1 MGEEYEGEVEVED
14 DSQPIAEGLP
24 TSDQWWVLS
33 DAVHLDG
40 FRARVVCNT
49 GSPRARAAHE
59 CELRGWL
66 EMVGSPGEDAA
77 MWRPTPLG
85 VAGVEPRRFEDT
97 HPMQSIGDDRVWP
110 TARQAC
116 PLRRWG

>member
-85 VAGVEPRRFEDT
+85 EDVARRTRAEL
-97 HPMQSIGDDRVWP
+97 
-110 TARQAC
+110 ARQDDEYERQRE
-116 PLRRWG
+116 RRGRG